1 MNVPWSE
8 LLRPTCINDILGNN
22 IRKKLKIL
30 KKLDH
35 LPNLI
40 LYGASGLGKTSS
52 ILALSHELIPDTK
65 SYSHQ
70 VIELNASDERGI
82 DVVRNKIKMF
92 TNKKVVNP
100 DFKQKI
106 VILDESDNLTSS
118 AQQAL
123 RHLMTEYK
131 NVLFVLSCNNLNLI
145 IEPIQSRSQV
155 IKYEKITNKELTKF
169 VNKICDK
176 FDFTLSNCAIKTIIA
191 ESDGD
196 IRSLINICQKMK
208 YYHDINY
215 DYHEEII
222 QENNV
227 IKQFIKDVLNHSKNL
242 NYIAQNLQQILHDG
256 HSIYDII
263 NGFMNDIV
271 DIHMNNDA
279 KFKILESCAKS
290 KINYNDGLISEIQ
303 LMNFISDVY
312 FSLDFAKQNP
322 NVKTKS

>member
-1 MNVPWSE
+1 
-8 LLRPTCINDILGNN
+8 
-22 IRKKLKIL
+22 
-30 KKLDH
+30 
-35 LPNLI
+35 
-40 LYGASGLGKTSS
+40 
-52 ILALSHELIPDTK
+52 
-65 SYSHQ
+65 
-70 VIELNASDERGI
+70 
-82 DVVRNKIKMF
+82 
-92 TNKKVVNP
+92 
-100 DFKQKI
+100 
-106 VILDESDNLTSS
+106 
-118 AQQAL
+118 
-123 RHLMTEYK
+123 
-131 NVLFVLSCNNLNLI
+131 
-145 IEPIQSRSQV
+145 
-155 IKYEKITNKELTKF
+155 
-169 VNKICDK
+169 
-176 FDFTLSNCAIKTIIA
+176 
-191 ESDGD
+191 
-196 IRSLINICQKMK
+196 MK

-312 FSLDFAKQNP
+312 FSLDLAKQNP